1 MQNFSQL
8 FEFSKAVN
16 VASGFDNENT
26 VFITAENAQR
36 TLYVA
41 DLPKSITY
49 LDLSEFFEQNIGPC
63 NITIKRYV
71 ITVKLTYF

>member
-1 MQNFSQL
+1 MDLTN
-8 FEFSKAVN
+8 AVRGN
-16 VASGFDNENT
+16 SGPDNENT

-63 NITIKRYV
+63 NLTIKR
-71 ITVKLTYF
+71 

>member
-16 VASGFDNENT
+16 VASAFDTENN
-26 VFITAENAQR
+26 VYITAENAQR

-49 LDLSEFFEQNIGPC
+49 LDLSEFYEQNIGPC
-63 NITIKRYV
+63 NISIKR
-71 ITVKLTYF
+71 

>member
-1 MQNFSQL
+1 MQNFSSL
-8 FEFSKAVN
+8 YELTKAVTGT
-16 VASGFDNENT
+16 SGLENENT

-63 NITIKRYV
+63 NITIKR
-71 ITVKLTYF
+71 